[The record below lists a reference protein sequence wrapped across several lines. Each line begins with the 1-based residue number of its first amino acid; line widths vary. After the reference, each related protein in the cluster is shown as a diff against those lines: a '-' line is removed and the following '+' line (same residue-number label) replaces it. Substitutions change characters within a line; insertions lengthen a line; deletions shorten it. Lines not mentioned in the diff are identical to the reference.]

1 MGATIDESAMRGP
14 GLRLRSA
21 YGHPAV
27 RYLLAGG
34 VCFLLD
40 FGLLALLHEV
50 FGWPT
55 WLSAGISFLVS
66 FAFTYSIQRMFSF
79 SSRAPHGR
87 ALVKYTILVGI
98 NTVAT
103 IAIVAL
109 VDKSALSWAGGKV
122 IATLITTA
130 WNYFAYR
137 YWVFAHSEAAGA
149 ERTENV

>member
-1 MGATIDESAMRGP
+1 MGATIDESAMKGP
-14 GLRLRSA
+14 GLRLRSI
-21 YGHPAV
+21 YGHSGV

-50 FGWPT
+50 LGWPT
-55 WLSAGISFLVS
+55 WLSAGLSFLVS

-87 ALVKYTILVGI
+87 ALIRYTILVGI

-122 IATLITTA
+122 IATLITTV
-130 WNYFAYR
+130 WNYYAYR
-137 YWVFAHSEAAGA
+137 YWVFAHTETASH
-149 ERTENV
+149 ERTEHV